1 MVLETP
7 PSLQVCFWYLP
18 KGIEFLDQEVK
29 DSKKN
34 QMWEENIT
42 LVTKE
47 IHKRIRDHGKFL
59 FDYAPIELN
68 GKRLPPFFRI
78 VINTPSINEHY
89 LDELVKEIEETGEG
103 LLEFLDD

>member
-1 MVLETP
+1 MAEYLTSLIKSNDRFKMVL

-29 DSKKN
+29 DSKKY

-47 IHKRIRDHGKFL
+47 IHKRIRDHG
-59 FDYAPIELN
+59 
-68 GKRLPPFFRI
+68 RFF
-78 VINTPSINEHY
+78 SI
-89 LDELVKEIEETGEG
+89 T
-103 LLEFLDD
+103 LL